1 MFFYKSFPIFF
12 KKCLTN
18 SFPYCMIVHVPNEY
32 VSVAQLDRASDYGS
46 EGRVFES
53 CHSRK
58 KTYITLIYV
67 FYLLHFEQKQ
77 NTIYFTIL
85 FYIFTQKREERY
97 FYRPFLFIVGKCK
110 ESIIFQSE
118 EQRHPSTS
126 SDHPFLHSYPIH
138 ISLFRKRSDRSK
150 QYS

>member
-110 ESIIFQSE
+110 ESIICQSE
-118 EQRHPSTS
+118 EQRHPSIS
-126 SDHPFLHSYPIH
+126 SDRPFLHSYPIH
-138 ISLFRKRSDRSK
+138 ISLFRKR
-150 QYS
+150 

>member
-110 ESIIFQSE
+110 ESIICPAE
-118 EQRHPSTS
+118 EQRHPSIS
-126 SDHPFLHSYPIH
+126 SDRPFLHSYPIH
-138 ISLFRKRSDRSK
+138 ISLFRKR
-150 QYS
+150 

>member
-18 SFPYCMIVHVPNEY
+18 SFPYCMIVHVPNDY

-110 ESIIFQSE
+110 ESIICQSE

-126 SDHPFLHSYPIH
+126 SDHHFLHSYPIH
-138 ISLFRKRSDRSK
+138 ISLFRKR
-150 QYS
+150 

>member
-1 MFFYKSFPIFF
+1 MFFYKFFPIFF

-18 SFPYCMIVHVPNEY
+18 SFPYCMIVYVPNEY

-58 KTYITLIYV
+58 KNV
-67 FYLLHFEQKQ
+67 YLFDIRFLFVSFPSK
-77 NTIYFTIL
+77 NKILSIL
-85 FYIFTQKREERY
+85 FYISTQKREERY

-126 SDHPFLHSYPIH
+126 SDRPFLHSYPIH
-138 ISLFRKRSDRSK
+138 ISLFRKR
-150 QYS
+150 

>member
-77 NTIYFTIL
+77 NTTYFIFLRKKERSGISTAPFFLSWVNVRNQL
-85 FYIFTQKREERY
+85 FVNLRSNVI
-97 FYRPFLFIVGKCK
+97 
-110 ESIIFQSE
+110 
-118 EQRHPSTS
+118 HPLHQTA
-126 SDHPFLHSYPIH
+126 HFLHSYPIH
-138 ISLFRKRSDRSK
+138 ISLFRKR
-150 QYS
+150 